1 MASSVP
7 VPCETLAGIDPA
19 IRKNPVPGGLAAP
32 WAISRRL
39 SSALEQIEAFLAAR
53 PFERGNWLVVGFAKG
68 IALWVVLPEPW
79 QWGCLLAV
87 CLFIAMISAL
97 FMAGDG
103 QFGWVRAALV
113 GMAIMIAAGC
123 ATVWTKSTLVGA
135 PAISRPTVAWI
146 TGRIEQRREQGAQG
160 RVRLTL
166 KAYLPGNAYPAD
178 RNRPV
183 RVRLN
188 LNLADDSPALTEG
201 AVVRLRARLM
211 PPAPPM
217 LPGAHDFAR
226 SAWFAGFVATGSV
239 LGPPEILHV
248 PDRADSLAQWRR
260 ELSDHV
266 RQQLAGTPGAIASAF
281 ATGDR
286 GAISPQD
293 EEAMRDAGLTHLLS
307 ISGLHVSAVV
317 AAGYVLAIRLLA
329 LSPWLALR
337 LRLPIVAAASGALLG
352 VAYTLLTGADVPTI
366 RSCIGALLV
375 LAALAAGRDP
385 LSMRMI
391 AIAAFLVL
399 LFWPEA
405 LFGPSFQ
412 MSFSA
417 VIAIVALHGAAPIK
431 RFLQARDEGVI
442 FRAGRQLAMLL
453 LTGLVI
459 EIALMPITLFH
470 FHRTG
475 VYGAL
480 ANVIAI
486 PLTTFATMPL
496 IALALFLDLFGA
508 GDAVWWATG
517 KSLELLLWL
526 AHTTASQPGAVALF
540 PAMQNLTYGLFVLGG
555 VWLAL
560 WNGGLRW
567 LGLLPALIAALQV
580 MTQRTPDVL
589 ISGDGSHV
597 AITDTSRGNEG
608 GVLVLREG
616 RSDYARTNLLEIAG
630 RDGDVRLL
638 EQWPGAQCNR
648 DFCSLVIVR
657 ENRRTSLLVS
667 RGRDLV
673 DWQELID
680 ACAQSDIVIA
690 DRRLPKSCRPRWIKA
705 DRGLL
710 TQTGGMAIDL
720 ARRNV
725 ETVAQTQGRHGWF
738 RAPDDGSAAR

>member
-1 MASSVP
+1 M
-7 VPCETLAGIDPA
+7 
-19 IRKNPVPGGLAAP
+19 
-32 WAISRRL
+32 
-39 SSALEQIEAFLAAR
+39 
-53 PFERGNWLVVGFAKG
+53 
-68 IALWVVLPEPW
+68 
-79 QWGCLLAV
+79 
-87 CLFIAMISAL
+87 
-97 FMAGDG
+97 
-103 QFGWVRAALV
+103 
-113 GMAIMIAAGC
+113 
-123 ATVWTKSTLVGA
+123 
-135 PAISRPTVAWI
+135 
-146 TGRIEQRREQGAQG
+146 
-160 RVRLTL
+160 
-166 KAYLPGNAYPAD
+166 
-178 RNRPV
+178 
-183 RVRLN
+183 
-188 LNLADDSPALTEG
+188 
-201 AVVRLRARLM
+201 
-211 PPAPPM
+211 
-217 LPGAHDFAR
+217 
-226 SAWFAGFVATGSV
+226 
-239 LGPPEILHV
+239 
-248 PDRADSLAQWRR
+248 
-260 ELSDHV
+260 
-266 RQQLAGTPGAIASAF
+266 
-281 ATGDR
+281 
-286 GAISPQD
+286 
-293 EEAMRDAGLTHLLS
+293 
-307 ISGLHVSAVV
+307 
-317 AAGYVLAIRLLA
+317 
-329 LSPWLALR
+329 
-337 LRLPIVAAASGALLG
+337 
-352 VAYTLLTGADVPTI
+352 
-366 RSCIGALLV
+366 
-375 LAALAAGRDP
+375 
-385 LSMRMI
+385 
-391 AIAAFLVL
+391 
-399 LFWPEA
+399 
-405 LFGPSFQ
+405 
-412 MSFSA
+412 
-417 VIAIVALHGAAPIK
+417 
-431 RFLQARDEGVI
+431 
-442 FRAGRQLAMLL
+442 
-453 LTGLVI
+453 
-459 EIALMPITLFH
+459 
-470 FHRTG
+470 
-475 VYGAL
+475 
-480 ANVIAI
+480 
-486 PLTTFATMPL
+486 
-496 IALALFLDLFGA
+496 
-508 GDAVWWATG
+508 G

>member
-1 MASSVP
+1 MAPTVQ
-7 VPCETLAGIDPA
+7 VPCETLAGAGPA
-19 IRKNPVPGGLAAP
+19 PRKNPASGGLAAP

-39 SSALEQIEAFLAAR
+39 SSALHHIETFLSAR
-53 PFERGNWLVVGFAKG
+53 PFERGNWLVVGFALG
-68 IALWVVLPEPW
+68 IALWLVLAEPW
-79 QWGCLLAV
+79 QWGLLLFACLGV
-87 CLFIAMISAL
+87 AL
-97 FMAGDG
+97 LSSVIMAADG
-103 QFGWVRAALV
+103 RFGWVRAALI
-113 GMAIMIAAGC
+113 GMAIMTAAGC
-123 ATVWTKSTLVGA
+123 ATVWTKSSLVGA
-135 PAISRPTVAWI
+135 PAITRPMVIWL

-166 KAYLPGNAYPAD
+166 KAYLPDGARDAD
-178 RNRPV
+178 NDKPV

-188 LNLADDSPALTEG
+188 LDLADDSPLLTEG

-211 PPAPPM
+211 PPAAPM

-226 SAWFAGFVATGSV
+226 SAWFSGLAATGSG
-239 LGPPEILHV
+239 LGYPEIV
-248 PDRADSLAQWRR
+248 QAASGGNRLAQWRR
-260 ELSDHV
+260 ELSQHV

-286 GAISPQD
+286 GAIAEQD

-337 LRLPIVAAASGALLG
+337 IPLPLAAAASGAMLG
-352 VAYTLLTGADVPTI
+352 VGYTLLTGADVPTI

-375 LAALAAGRDP
+375 LVALAAGRDP
-385 LSMRMI
+385 LSMRMV
-391 AIAAFLVL
+391 AIAAFIVL

-431 RFLQARDEGVI
+431 RFLTPRDESVI

-453 LTGLVI
+453 LTGFVI

-496 IALALFLDLFGA
+496 IALALFLDLFGV
-508 GDAVWWATG
+508 GQPIWWAAG

-540 PAMQNLTYGLFVLGG
+540 PAISNGTYGLFVLGG
-555 VWLAL
+555 LWLAL
-560 WNGGLRW
+560 WNGRLRW
-567 LGLLPALIAALQV
+567 WGGIPAFIGCALILAHSP
-580 MTQRTPDVL
+580 PDIL
-589 ISGDGSHV
+589 ISGDGRHV
-597 AITDTSRGNEG
+597 AITGSDGSL
-608 GVLVLREG
+608 LVLREG
-616 RSDYARTNLLEIAG
+616 RGDYARSNLLEIAG
-630 RDGDVRLL
+630 RDGMVRPM
-638 EQWPGAQCNR
+638 EQWAGARCNR
-648 DFCSLVIVR
+648 DFCSLVVDR
-657 ENRRTSLLVS
+657 DGVQTTLLVS
-667 RGRDLV
+667 RGKDRVIWQDLV
-673 DWQELID
+673 E

-690 DRRLPKSCRPRWIKA
+690 DRRLPKSCHPRWIKA
-705 DRGLL
+705 DRSMLS
-710 TQTGGMAIDL
+710 QTGGMAIDL
-720 ARRNV
+720 ERREI
-725 ETVAQTQGRHGWF
+725 ETVAQGQGHHGWF
-738 RAPDDGSAAR
+738 RWPNAERAAHSSLR